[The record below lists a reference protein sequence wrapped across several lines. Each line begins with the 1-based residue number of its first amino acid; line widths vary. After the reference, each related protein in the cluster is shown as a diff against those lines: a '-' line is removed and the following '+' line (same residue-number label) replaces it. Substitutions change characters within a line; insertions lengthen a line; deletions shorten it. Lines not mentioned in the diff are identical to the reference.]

1 MMIEIEKITPCNDP
15 RFIKPQR
22 VYYRQDG
29 KAKSWEVVQTHDSV
43 AILLYHEEEEA
54 FILVKQF
61 RPAVFLKNGEGY
73 TYELCAGLID
83 KEGKRVARIAKEE
96 ILEECGYD
104 VAEEDLI
111 RITSFFTA
119 VGFAGGEQTLFFA
132 RVTEVMHTGEGGGID
147 DEMIEVVKLP
157 LTEARTFMF
166 DEKKAK
172 TPGLLFAFMWFFE
185 HYDK

>member
-1 MMIEIEKITPCNDP
+1 MIKIEKIEPCDNP
-15 RFIKPQR
+15 SFIKPQQ
-22 VYYRQDG
+22 VLYTQDG
-29 KAKSWEVVQTHDSV
+29 KQKRWEIVQTHDSV
-43 AILLYHEEEEA
+43 AILLYHEEKEA

-61 RPAVFLKNGEGY
+61 RPAVYLKNKEGY

-83 KEGKRVARIAKEE
+83 KEEKSIAQIAKEE

-104 VAEEDLI
+104 VPVENLV

-132 RVTEVMHTGEGGGID
+132 NVNESMHTQSGGGID
-147 DEMIEVVKLP
+147 DEMIEVIDLP
-157 LTEARTFMF
+157 LYEARAFMF
-166 DEKKAK
+166 DESKAK

-185 HYDK
+185 HFKK